1 MSTSLEQA
9 YAAVEQ
15 AYAAGDYQTA
25 LDLAEALLPQIPSGR
40 DDELQQRLQLLMGHL
55 HLHGLQQPA
64 QAAAA
69 YRAVLIASQ
78 DPGYRAS
85 AADGLQQAEP
95 ASASPA
101 LANTGNA
108 ASEAS
113 DQPATPW
120 LEELR
125 PPAAKP
131 PSDPATAAVPAE
143 PTLRSPE
150 PKHQTAPDPYDR
162 GLLTLEL
169 PGRPSELDRL

>member
-9 YAAVEQ
+9 YVAVEQ
-15 AYAAGDYQTA
+15 AYAAGDYRTA
-25 LDLAEALLPQIPSGR
+25 LDMAVALLPQIPSNR

-64 QAAAA
+64 KAAAA

-85 AADGLQQAEP
+85 AEDGLQQAEP
-95 ASASPA
+95 PSASPA
-101 LANTGNA
+101 FASSGNA
-108 ASEAS
+108 TAVS

-125 PPAAKP
+125 PPAARP
-131 PSDPATAAVPAE
+131 PRDPATAAVRAE

-150 PKHQTAPDPYDR
+150 PKRQTAPDPYDR